1 MRRRGFYFYFDFP
14 FGIGI
19 RRGPFFR
26 AFWEPWRFPRREEY
40 LRMLEEYK
48 RDLEDYKR
56 EIEEELREVERE
68 LEELRKEH
76 NGTRCNRRVILKH
89 YGRA

>member
-26 AFWEPWRFPRREEY
+26 AFCEPWRFPRREEY

-56 EIEEELREVERE
+56 EIEGGAAR
-68 LEELRKEH
+68 
-76 NGTRCNRRVILKH
+76 
-89 YGRA
+89 GRARARRAAQRE

>member
-48 RDLEDYKR
+48 RDLEDCVSSRVFLGSGSSPIPASTSTPSTSCRPQYKR
-56 EIEEELREVERE
+56 SLI
-68 LEELRKEH
+68 
-76 NGTRCNRRVILKH
+76 
-89 YGRA
+89 